1 MTNITLEILI
11 ILLLIL
17 INGLFAMSEIAIVS
31 ARKTRLQ
38 QAADSGNPAAQM
50 ALDLLQ
56 KPTRFLST
64 VQIGITLV
72 GIWAGAF
79 GGATL
84 AEELEPIIAQFE
96 ILAPYSETISVVIIV
111 ILITYF
117 SLILGEL
124 APKQIALNHA
134 EQIAITIAPLM
145 SRLAWLT
152 SPLVS
157 FLSFSTEALLRLFG
171 IKGTLD
177 TVVTEE
183 DVKMM
188 IEQGTQVGVFEPIEE
203 KMVGQLFRLGDQKVY
218 TLITPRPEVI
228 WLNTEESLEEIRQKI
243 VRNSYSRYP
252 VGRGSL
258 DDILGVIMTKD
269 LLTQSFKDEPFNLEN
284 LIQPALFVPEGLPAF
299 DLLQRFKETRTKIAI
314 VIDEY
319 GGMEGIVTLNDILT
333 TIVGDLPDA
342 DDTEPPPIVRREDGS
357 WLVDGM
363 LAIDQFQETFAF
375 KELPS
380 ATERY
385 YQTVGGFVLAA
396 LGHIPAA
403 GEYFDWE
410 NYRIEVMD
418 MDEKR
423 VDKILL
429 AAKEESQPTSDT
441 G

>member
-1 MTNITLEILI
+1 MTNITLEIFI

-38 QAADSGNPAAQM
+38 QAADSGNTAAKT

-64 VQIGITLV
+64 VQVGITLV

-84 AEELEPIIAQFE
+84 AEELEPLIAQITF
-96 ILAPYSETISVVIIV
+96 LAPYSETISVVIVV

-124 APKQIALNHA
+124 APKQIALNYA
-134 EQIAITIAPLM
+134 EQIAINIAPFM
-145 SRLAWLT
+145 SRLAWLA
-152 SPLVS
+152 SPIVF
-157 FLSFSTEALLRLFG
+157 FLSFSTEALLRILG
-171 IKGTLD
+171 IKSSLE
-177 TVVTEE
+177 TVVSEE

-188 IEQGTQVGVFEPIEE
+188 IEQGTQEGVFEPIEE

-218 TLITPRPEVI
+218 TLITPRPEVV
-228 WLNTEESLEEIRQKI
+228 WLNSEDSLEELRQKI
-243 VRNSYSRYP
+243 IENSYSRYP

-258 DDILGVIMTKD
+258 DDILGVIIAKD
-269 LLTQSFKDEPFNLEN
+269 LLIQNFKDEPFDLES

-319 GGMEGIVTLNDILT
+319 GSMEGIVTLNDILT
-333 TIVGDLPDA
+333 AIVGELPDA
-342 DDTEPPPIVRREDGS
+342 DDTDPPPIVRRQDGS

-363 LAIDQFQETFAF
+363 LLIDQFQETFAL

-380 ATERY
+380 TTERY

-396 LGHIPAA
+396 LGHIPTA
-403 GEYFDWE
+403 GEYFNWE
-410 NYRIEVMD
+410 SYRIEVMD

-429 AAKEESQPTSDT
+429 TSQKENPSSSENR
-441 G
+441 